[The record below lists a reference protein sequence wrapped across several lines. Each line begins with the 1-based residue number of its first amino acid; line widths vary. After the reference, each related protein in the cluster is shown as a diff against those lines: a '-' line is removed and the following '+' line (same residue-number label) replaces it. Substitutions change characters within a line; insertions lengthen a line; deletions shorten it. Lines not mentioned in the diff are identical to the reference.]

1 MTPPNTVKNILK
13 IIALGLLLHGSAS
26 VYACS
31 KFDIKCKLKEAADKA
46 SNEAKTVGKDITK
59 AANDAASK
67 ALEVEAKANG
77 FANAAEAETASKAM
91 GFASYA
97 ERMEKDSLDIAGKEY
112 NTLKKDAVK
121 AYATDLAAAQ
131 KAYVATQ
138 NSLKTMLKDGDS
150 LLSFMKNQCT
160 AGSVLSNFGKIAPY
174 GAKMTKL
181 SGDEKQA
188 LNRLLRALMRKNPI
202 DAQTASDLKSIGT
215 SIGMISQTGVSLV
228 GNAFQSNWGIYVGPS
243 GSYDGLGGGVSV
255 GFNVDTFP
263 QRNGKF
269 NMAIT
274 ISGGV
279 SATLGT
285 ADAGPAGGLDLGL
298 SWGPGSSQAA
308 SGLSYTFS
316 GSAMGF
322 NTGLSWSLP
331 TPMISLLTGNP
342 HNINVESLKSA
353 AVQQVTSPFTSLCAG
368 PGISAGITIP
378 FEPQAAANGSFS
390 AGYTQVVSK
399 AQF

>member
-59 AANDAASK
+59 AANDAAST

-160 AGSVLSNFGKIAPY
+160 AGSC
-174 GAKMTKL
+174 
-181 SGDEKQA
+181 QA
-188 LNRLLRALMRKNPI
+188 MKNR
-202 DAQTASDLKSIGT
+202 
-215 SIGMISQTGVSLV
+215 
-228 GNAFQSNWGIYVGPS
+228 
-243 GSYDGLGGGVSV
+243 
-255 GFNVDTFP
+255 
-263 QRNGKF
+263 
-269 NMAIT
+269 
-274 ISGGV
+274 
-279 SATLGT
+279 
-285 ADAGPAGGLDLGL
+285 
-298 SWGPGSSQAA
+298 
-308 SGLSYTFS
+308 
-316 GSAMGF
+316 
-322 NTGLSWSLP
+322 
-331 TPMISLLTGNP
+331 
-342 HNINVESLKSA
+342 H
-353 AVQQVTSPFTSLCAG
+353 
-368 PGISAGITIP
+368 
-378 FEPQAAANGSFS
+378 
-390 AGYTQVVSK
+390 
-399 AQF
+399 